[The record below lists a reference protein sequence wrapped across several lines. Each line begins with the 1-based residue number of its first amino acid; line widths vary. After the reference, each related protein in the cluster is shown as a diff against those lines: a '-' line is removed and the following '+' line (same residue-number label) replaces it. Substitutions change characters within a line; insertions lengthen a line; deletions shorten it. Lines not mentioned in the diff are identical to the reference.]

1 MGPFVVDKLPENFT
15 GRLLSFN
22 ESGNFYILSDGKR
35 RFFAD
40 ARHFPNGSN
49 TDSL

>member
-1 MGPFVVDKLPENFT
+1 MGPFVVDKLSEIFT

-22 ESGNFYILSDGKR
+22 ESGNSYILSDGKR
-35 RFFAD
+35 RLFAD
-40 ARHFPNGSN
+40 ARHFPDGPN

>member
-1 MGPFVVDKLPENFT
+1 MGPFVVDKLSEIFT
-15 GRLLSFN
+15 GRLLSFI
-22 ESGNFYILSDGKR
+22 ESGNFYILSDCKR

-40 ARHFPNGSN
+40 GRHFPNGLN